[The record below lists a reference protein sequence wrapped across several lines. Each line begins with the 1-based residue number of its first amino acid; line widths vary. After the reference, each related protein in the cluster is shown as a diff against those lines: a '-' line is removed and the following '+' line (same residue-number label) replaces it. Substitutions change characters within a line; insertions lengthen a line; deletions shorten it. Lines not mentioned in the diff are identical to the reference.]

1 MTETAA
7 SVSSEPFAELSP
19 AGGPP
24 AERQDPSSRPL
35 AERGAVPSEPLPTET
50 PASAQEV
57 AELLRSCSEEGRRV
71 RIVGG
76 ATKLGWGNPVE
87 ADLRLSTSGLT
98 EIVEHDPGD
107 LTAVLQP
114 GLPLAEAQAAFAR
127 AGQRLSLDP
136 PLGKDE
142 GATIGGVLAAGDLGP
157 LRHRY
162 GAIRDLVIGV
172 VVALP
177 DGTLARA
184 GGKVIKN
191 VAGYDLAKLNAGAFG
206 TLGVVV
212 EVCVRLH
219 PLPQQ
224 TASAAASTEDPA
236 ALARAARR
244 IAHSP
249 LESEALD
256 VAWRDGQGGV
266 LARYAGETAPEQAR
280 DAAALLEEEGLPAHV
295 HEDDGKPWAQQ
306 RAGQRS
312 PDGVL
317 IGVAGLLGDLE
328 RVVALAEETGGALVG
343 RAAIGTTW
351 LRLPEADLASV
362 ERVRHAL
369 APHACTVLDAPEEMR
384 AALDPWPALEPGL
397 LALSRRLKER
407 FDPDGVCNPGLFA
420 GGL

>member
-1 MTETAA
+1 MA
-7 SVSSEPFAELSP
+7 SVPSEPFAERAPANGSP
-19 AGGPP
+19 AG
-24 AERQDPSSRPL
+24 RQDPPSRPL
-35 AERGAVPSEPLPTET
+35 AEREARPSGSLPTET
-50 PASAQEV
+50 PVSAKEV
-57 AELLRSCSEEGRRV
+57 AELLRSCSDEGRRV
-71 RIVGG
+71 RIAGG

-87 ADLRLSTSGLT
+87 ADVRLSTSGLT

-127 AGQRLSLDP
+127 EGQRLSLDP
-136 PLGKDE
+136 PLGEGE
-142 GATIGGVLAAGDLGP
+142 GATVGGVLAAGDSGP

-177 DGTLARA
+177 DGSLARA

-191 VAGYDLAKLNAGAFG
+191 VAGYDLAKLSAGAFG
-206 TLGVVV
+206 TLGVLV

-219 PLPQQ
+219 PLPQH
-224 TASAAASTEDPA
+224 TASAAASTDDPE

-249 LESEALD
+249 LETEALD
-256 VAWRDGQGGV
+256 VAWRDGRGGV
-266 LARYAGETAPEQAR
+266 LARYAGATAPEQGR
-280 DAAALLEEEGLPAHV
+280 DAADLLDEEGLEAHV
-295 HEDDGKPWAQQ
+295 LEDDEKPWTQQ
-306 RAGQRS
+306 RNGQRS
-312 PDGVL
+312 PDRVVVR
-317 IGVAGLLGDLE
+317 VAGLLGGLE
-328 RVVALAEETGGALVG
+328 RVVALADETGAELVG

-351 LRLPEADLASV
+351 LRLPRAAAAAV
-362 ERVRHAL
+362 ERVRDAL
-369 APHACTVLDAPEEMR
+369 APHACTVLDAPEDLR
-384 AALDPWPALEPGL
+384 AALDPWPALDPGL

-407 FDPDGVCNPGLFA
+407 FDPDGVCNPGVFA

>member
-1 MTETAA
+1 MSTGTSSSPRTAA
-7 SVSSEPFAELSP
+7 EAAEALR
-19 AGGPP
+19 A
-24 AERQDPSSRPL
+24 AAAQ
-35 AERGAVPSEPLPTET
+35 GA
-50 PASAQEV
+50 
-57 AELLRSCSEEGRRV
+57 RV
-71 RIVGG
+71 RIAGHG
-76 ATKLGWGNPVE
+76 TKLRWGRPALPPEVE
-87 ADLRLSTSGLT
+87 LLT
-98 EIVEHDPGD
+98 DSLAAVLEHNEGD
-107 LTAVLQP
+107 FTAVVGP
-114 GLPLAEAQAAFAR
+114 GLPLAALQDQLAE
-127 AGQRLSLDP
+127 AGQMLAVDP
-136 PLGKDE
+136 PLGPTGREGADD
-142 GATIGGVLAAGDLGP
+142 GATIGGAVACADSGP
-157 LRHRY
+157 LRHRFK
-162 GAIRDLVIGV
+162 AARDLVIGV
-172 VVALP
+172 QVALT
-177 DGTLARA
+177 DGSVARA

-224 TASAAASTEDPA
+224 TASAAASTEDPV

-328 RVVALAEETGGALVG
+328 RVVSLAEETGGALVG

-369 APHACTVLDAPEEMR
+369 APHACTVLDAPEDMR

>member
-1 MTETAA
+1 MALA
-7 SVSSEPFAELSP
+7 
-19 AGGPP
+19 
-24 AERQDPSSRPL
+24 PSATLR
-35 AERGAVPSEPLPTET
+35 TET

-76 ATKLGWGNPVE
+76 ATKLAWGNPVE
-87 ADLRLSTSGLT
+87 ADLRLSTSGLE

-114 GLPLAEAQAAFAR
+114 GLPLAEAQAAFGR
-127 AGQRLSLDP
+127 EGQRLSLDP
-136 PLGKDE
+136 PFGE
-142 GATIGGVLAAGDLGP
+142 NAGATVGGVLAAGDSGP

-206 TLGVVV
+206 TLGVLV

-219 PLPQQ
+219 PLPEH
-224 TASAAASTEDPA
+224 TASAAASTDDLE
-236 ALARAARR
+236 ALGRAARR

-256 VAWRDGQGGV
+256 VAWREGNGGV
-266 LARYAGETAPEQAR
+266 LARYGGATAPEQAR
-280 DAAALLEEEGLPAHV
+280 AAAALLENEGLESYV
-295 HEDDGKPWAQQ
+295 LEDDEKPWAQQ

-312 PDGVL
+312 RAGV
-317 IGVAGLLGDLE
+317 VVRAAGLLGDLE
-328 RVVALAEETGGALVG
+328 RVLALAEETGAEMVG
-343 RAAIGTTW
+343 RAAVGTAW
-351 LRLPEADLASV
+351 LRWAEADAATV
-362 ERVRHAL
+362 ARVREAL
-369 APHACTVLDAPEEMR
+369 APRACTVLDAPEDLR
-384 AALDPWPALEPGL
+384 RALDPWPALEPGL